1 MGGSVFISAVG
12 AAAPTLRVSASDIG
26 AAWGRRGG
34 RAVSAVCAPD
44 EDTLTLAASAAARA
58 LAAADIDP
66 ATVDGLWWGCT
77 RPPFAE
83 GPSHAVLSS
92 ALGLSPQAGGA
103 LMSGSPHSGIEALL
117 GAADAIAA
125 GSARVAITVVSDA
138 LIPGLGTAFEARCGA
153 GAAAV
158 VLTATDGPAVLAARV
173 TRSHPLLDR
182 YRGDG
187 EQHTRDLYDPRL
199 FREEMFLPFVREVA
213 DHLAALD
220 VRAWSIP
227 DPDGRLGT
235 VIAKAVG
242 ATTTS
247 SAEIYA
253 TLGDTAAAAALLGA
267 VGAFD
272 AIGPVA
278 VVGTGGGRTTGI
290 VIEVNRPVPGAALV
304 AHHLASDA
312 RDATYAE
319 VLRAR
324 GQLTPSGEIR
334 ARCRRNAPAA
344 RRKMCG
350 VRHDQHPAV
359 DSSHL
364 HRMRVPEAR
373 TGRPCPPRRG
383 AHLRDQPD
391 DARTVRGSAPDCGGR
406 SRRRCARHAPSRRR
420 RPAARH
426 RVGSRPRVASLRPRT
441 RRPGLRLQVQT
452 AIGRNDIVSWN
463 KVAVVGAGLIKMGEL
478 FDQSYE
484 EMAAGAFNAAVASV
498 DKGFDAQAVDAAFVA
513 TQRGTLWGQ
522 EGIGGNTVPTAI
534 GLAGIPCTR
543 IENACPSGSD
553 AFRVGAMAVASG
565 VHDLVLVIGVE
576 KMRDKSTEEGLL
588 SRAAAGHPIYTRGET
603 APVLFAPF
611 ATRHMH
617 EFGTTREMLA
627 SVAVKNHHNGAL
639 DPYAHFQDE
648 ITIEQ
653 VLGSPPVC
661 SPLHLLDCC
670 PQTDGAAAVLLAPAD
685 RAHEF
690 TDRPVFVA
698 GFGMATD
705 HPYLHEKTSF
715 VGLEATV
722 LASQRAYAMAGVGPR
737 DIDMCE
743 VHDCFTITEIL
754 DIEDL
759 GFFEKGKGGIASLD
773 GETSLTGRIP
783 VNTSGGLLAKGH
795 PIGATG
801 IAQLTECWW
810 QLRGDAGGRQ
820 VEIRNGFALQHNV
833 GGRGSGVSVVNILT
847 NNPDSA

>member
-1 MGGSVFISAVG
+1 M
-12 AAAPTLRVSASDIG
+12 
-26 AAWGRRGG
+26 
-34 RAVSAVCAPD
+34 
-44 EDTLTLAASAAARA
+44 
-58 LAAADIDP
+58 
-66 ATVDGLWWGCT
+66 
-77 RPPFAE
+77 
-83 GPSHAVLSS
+83 
-92 ALGLSPQAGGA
+92 
-103 LMSGSPHSGIEALL
+103 
-117 GAADAIAA
+117 
-125 GSARVAITVVSDA
+125 
-138 LIPGLGTAFEARCGA
+138 
-153 GAAAV
+153 
-158 VLTATDGPAVLAARV
+158 
-173 TRSHPLLDR
+173 
-182 YRGDG
+182 
-187 EQHTRDLYDPRL
+187 
-199 FREEMFLPFVREVA
+199 
-213 DHLAALD
+213 
-220 VRAWSIP
+220 
-227 DPDGRLGT
+227 
-235 VIAKAVG
+235 
-242 ATTTS
+242 
-247 SAEIYA
+247 
-253 TLGDTAAAAALLGA
+253 
-267 VGAFD
+267 
-272 AIGPVA
+272 
-278 VVGTGGGRTTGI
+278 
-290 VIEVNRPVPGAALV
+290 
-304 AHHLASDA
+304 
-312 RDATYAE
+312 
-319 VLRAR
+319 
-324 GQLTPSGEIR
+324 
-334 ARCRRNAPAA
+334 
-344 RRKMCG
+344 
-350 VRHDQHPAV
+350 
-359 DSSHL
+359 
-364 HRMRVPEAR
+364 
-373 TGRPCPPRRG
+373 
-383 AHLRDQPD
+383 
-391 DARTVRGSAPDCGGR
+391 
-406 SRRRCARHAPSRRR
+406 
-420 RPAARH
+420 
-426 RVGSRPRVASLRPRT
+426 
-441 RRPGLRLQVQT
+441 
-452 AIGRNDIVSWN
+452 SWN
-463 KVAVVGAGLIKMGEL
+463 RVAVVGAGLIKMGEL

-484 EMAAGAFNAAVASV
+484 DMASGAFNAAVASV
-498 DKGFDAQAVDAAFVA
+498 DKGFDPQSVDAAFVA

-522 EGIGGNTVPTAI
+522 EGIGGNTVPSAI

-588 SRAAAGHPIYTRGET
+588 SRAAAGHPIFTRGET

-648 ITIEQ
+648 VTIEQ
-653 VLGSPPVC
+653 VLESPPVC

-670 PQTDGAAAVLLAPAD
+670 PQTDGAAAVLLAPAE

-722 LASQRAYAMAGVGPR
+722 LAAQRAYAMAGVGPT

-810 QLRGDAGGRQ
+810 QLRGDAADRQ
-820 VEIRNGFALQHNV
+820 VEMCYGFALQHNV

-847 NNPDSA
+847 VNA